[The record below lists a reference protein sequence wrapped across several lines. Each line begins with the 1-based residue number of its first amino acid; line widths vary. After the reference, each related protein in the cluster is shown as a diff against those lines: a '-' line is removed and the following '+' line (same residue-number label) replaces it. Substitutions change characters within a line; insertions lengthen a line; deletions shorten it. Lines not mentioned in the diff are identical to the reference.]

1 MKPKPK
7 MVPDH
12 VKPLRAKV
20 LRFMEEHVYP
30 LERRLRKQGGWPSTS
45 GPLAFSPEVR
55 ALQAEAKRQG
65 LWALGHPRELGG
77 GGMPFA
83 EYLHVN
89 EVQGRA
95 EALGGICLGTHSLQD
110 ALMLARHASAVR
122 PVLAID

>member
-1 MKPKPK
+1 